1 MISPD
6 MQVDSARC
14 PHCETMID
22 GDEVEKLPVGGSK
35 IAPMGMGKS
44 SSDVLYVCPSCHTIL
59 G

>member
-1 MISPD
+1 

-44 SSDVLYVCPSCHTIL
+44 NSDVLYVCPSCHTIL